1 MESKFRLDTRK
12 KLFIMRVV
20 RHWNKLPGGGV
31 DGPYLDP
38 SRPGW
43 MGPCAACCGGR
54 CPCPWKGGLEL
65 DDDLNQIIL

>member
-20 RHWNKLPGGGV
+20 RHWKKLPGGGV
-31 DGPYLDP
+31 DGPSLDP

-43 MGPCAACCGGR
+43 MGPCAACSGGR
-54 CPCPWKGGLEL
+54 CPWKGELEL
-65 DDDLNQIIL
+65 DDLLNQIIL